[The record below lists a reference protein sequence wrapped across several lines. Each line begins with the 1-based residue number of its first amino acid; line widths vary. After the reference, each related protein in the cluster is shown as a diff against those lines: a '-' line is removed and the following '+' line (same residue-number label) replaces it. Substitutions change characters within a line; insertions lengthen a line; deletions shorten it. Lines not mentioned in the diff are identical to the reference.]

1 MIYRY
6 VNQKWLPWRQKC
18 FEYYC
23 GCLKI
28 SIIEM
33 LRYKDI
39 EITNCL
45 YNVLRKKGVMEIVI
59 FWMFQSDVTI
69 TCLNFLEWFLDF
81 NSWREKK

>member
-1 MIYRY
+1 
-6 VNQKWLPWRQKC
+6 
-18 FEYYC
+18 
-23 GCLKI
+23 
-28 SIIEM
+28 M

-59 FWMFQSDVTI
+59 SWMFQSDVTI